1 VVRTGRVHWRPDT
14 RLAAAMAVTPV
25 LAFQWVGDLTPGSK
39 YGVPGG
45 GGRSQLAPARALLSD
60 ADLTEANLEGTYS
73 RGGTSKCGGRA
84 GRDCFAFQAPPG
96 NAPALRWAGIDAVN
110 VANNHAFDFGAAG
123 QAQTL
128 AALRR
133 AQVQWTGRP
142 GQVTI
147 VQVNGVKVALLGFA
161 PYPWASSLLAIGKAR
176 RLIAGAAKRAGVVI
190 VAIHAGAEGADKAHV
205 PHGHEHAFG
214 EDRGNARVFAH
225 AAIDAGAD
233 LVVGSGPHV
242 IRGVERY
249 RGRLIAYSLGNF
261 AGWHNFGMGGRL
273 SLSGI
278 LRVQLAADG
287 TPAGGTW
294 ISMKLTGPGVPTRD
308 PSNAS
313 AHLAAK
319 LSKEDFGAQAGL
331 ASSGEL
337 VP

>member
-1 VVRTGRVHWRPDT
+1 MHWRPDR

-25 LAFQWVGDLTPGSK
+25 LAFQWVGDVTPGSK
-39 YGVPGG
+39 YGVPGN
-45 GGRSQLAPARALLSD
+45 GGRAQLAPARPLLSD

-73 RGGTSKCGGRA
+73 RGGTSKCGRRA

-128 AALRR
+128 GALRR

-147 VQVNGVKVALLGFA
+147 VEVNGVKVALLGFA

-176 RLIAGAAKRAGVVI
+176 RLIAAAAKRAGVVI
-190 VAIHAGAEGADKAHV
+190 VAMHAGAEGADKAHV

-214 EDRGNARVFAH
+214 EDRGNARAFTH

-261 AGWHNFGMGGRL
+261 AGWHNFGMAGRL

-294 ISMKLTGPGVPTRD
+294 ISMKLTGPGIPKRD

-319 LSKEDFGAQAGL
+319 LSKEDFGRNAGL
-331 ASSGEL
+331 SPGGALLTDGD
-337 VP
+337 

>member
-1 VVRTGRVHWRPDT
+1 VRWDSQRRF
-14 RLAAAMAVTPV
+14 AAALAVTPV

-39 YGVPGG
+39 YGVPPG
-45 GGRSQLAPARALLSD
+45 GGRPQLAAARPQLMD

-73 RGGTSKCGGRA
+73 RGGASKCGG
-84 GRDCFAFQAPPG
+84 GKSRDCFAFQAPPG

-110 VANNHAFDFGAAG
+110 VANNHAFDFGASG

-128 AALRR
+128 SALRR
-133 AQVQWTGRP
+133 AQVAWTGRP
-142 GQVTI
+142 GQVTLLD
-147 VQVNGVKVALLGFA
+147 VNGATVALLGFA
-161 PYPWASSLLAIGKAR
+161 PYPWASSLLDIGKAR
-176 RLIAGAAKRAGVVI
+176 RLIARAAKRAGIVI
-190 VAIHAGAEGADKAHV
+190 VAIHAGAEGADKDHV

-214 EDRGNARVFAH
+214 EDRGNARAFAH

-278 LRVQLAADG
+278 LRVQVAADG
-287 TPAGGTW
+287 TPTGGSW
-294 ISMKLTGPGVPTRD
+294 ISMKLQGAGIPTRD

-313 AHLAAK
+313 AHLAAA
-319 LSKEDFGAQAGL
+319 LSRADFGAEAGVD
-331 ASSGEL
+331 ASGEL
-337 VP
+337 RP